1 MGTIYFSSSLSLVAR
16 ICHISGLSPFRQQ
29 QQEGENNRFFFE
41 VREKMMSTYQRS
53 HTATRA
59 IFVDNPKLGMY
70 LKGVKND
77 INIFGVAVLEL
88 LQDLDLV

>member
-1 MGTIYFSSSLSLVAR
+1 
-16 ICHISGLSPFRQQ
+16 
-29 QQEGENNRFFFE
+29 
-41 VREKMMSTYQRS
+41 MMSTYQRS

-59 IFVDNPKLGMY
+59 IFVDNPKLRMY

-77 INIFGVAVLEL
+77 IDIFGVAVLEL